1 MTVKELKEQLTLLDD
16 NAKIILN
23 CEDINGAEIN
33 NEFSVQT
40 NDGDNNSPVFFEFN
54 LNKAVCLP
62 NIDTTYKNIYFD
74 EIGYKDS
81 CSEHSVFGMSND
93 DRLPVWVSQQS
104 NMGMWDER
112 VSWNLDTFMLE
123 QLYTWLK
130 IYFDKADKFINLE
143 FYKFD
148 ISLDGG
154 KTVENKTEREW
165 ILKAIEL
172 LENALLNYN
181 TLDKKKETFG
191 HECAKKAF
199 TIIGELLPSLWW

>member
-1 MTVKELKEQLTLLDD
+1 MTVKELKEQLALLDD

-23 CEDINGAEIN
+23 CEDINGTEIN

-40 NDGDNNSPVFFEFN
+40 NDNDNNSPVFFEFN
-54 LNKAVCLP
+54 LNKAVCPP

-81 CSEHSVFGMSND
+81 CSEHSVFGMSSD

-104 NMGMWDER
+104 DMGMWDER

-130 IYFDKADKFINLE
+130 INFDKADKFINLE

-165 ILKAIEL
+165 ILKAMEL
-172 LENALLNYN
+172 LKNALLNYS